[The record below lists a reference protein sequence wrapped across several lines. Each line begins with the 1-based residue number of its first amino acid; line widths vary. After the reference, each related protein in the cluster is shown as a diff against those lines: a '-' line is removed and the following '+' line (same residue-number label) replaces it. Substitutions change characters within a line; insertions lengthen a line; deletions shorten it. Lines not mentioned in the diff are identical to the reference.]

1 MLLID
6 LTLVVAINVS
16 RLVNEA
22 NASEY
27 FPGSIKVHIA

>member
-6 LTLVVAINVS
+6 LILVATINVS

-22 NASEY
+22 NASES
-27 FPGSIKVHIA
+27 FFLAQ